1 MALAP
6 REVTPGP
13 SAGAGDEAQ
22 RRRARRTAWALADAA
37 REPFLTIVLSLVFP
51 PFFVAQVAADPVQ
64 GTALWGYA
72 LTAAALLLL
81 PLAPLAGTL
90 ADHSPSRLRWAA
102 CCVVATAAAAL
113 GLWPASGEGASPWPS
128 LALVVLAYVGVEL
141 TRVFTDARIP
151 QLARADG
158 VGALSGIGVGL
169 GFAATLGYLAAIA
182 LATELTQGR
191 AEAGVVERLA
201 SAGTGLWLGVLFV
214 PFLLAFR
221 AGARPATDVTAD
233 AAATAAGGPALL
245 PALAQRLR
253 GALGR
258 LREDG
263 ELRRFLLAR
272 VVYWDGTMALFS
284 FFTIVASTALGWQ
297 TAQLTLFGMLGL
309 AAGAAAGLGA
319 GALDRRFGARGS
331 ALLGTVLLL
340 ACALALAAL
349 ASDAA
354 AARASAAGAA
364 GARAR
369 DAAFLA
375 TGVLASGC
383 LGLIMASSRALLARI
398 APAQHA
404 GEYFGLY
411 VMIGRAA
418 SVLSPL
424 LVAVATTLSGAPRS
438 GVFGVSIA
446 LLALGAAL
454 LLRVRRC

>member
-1 MALAP
+1 MSP
-6 REVTPGP
+6 E
-13 SAGAGDEAQ
+13 AGEEAQ
-22 RRRARRTAWALADAA
+22 QHRRAQRTAWALADAA

-51 PFFVAQVAADPVQ
+51 PFFVAQIVGDPAR

-90 ADHSPSRLRWAA
+90 ADHSRRSDAWTAG
-102 CCVVATAAAAL
+102 CVGAAAAATLAL
-113 GLWPASGEGASPWPS
+113 GPASAVGASPWPI
-128 LALVVLAYVGVEL
+128 LVLVVLAYVGVEL

-182 LATELTQGR
+182 LATEMTQGR
-191 AEAGVVERLA
+191 VEAGIVERYS
-201 SAGTGLWLGVLFV
+201 SAGTGLWLALLFT

-221 AGARPATDVTAD
+221 SAARPAAAVAAD
-233 AAATAAGGPALL
+233 AAATGRPALL

-258 LREDG
+258 LREDA

-284 FFTIVASTALGWQ
+284 FFTIVASTALGWG

-309 AAGAAAGLGA
+309 TAGAAAGLGA

-340 ACALALAAL
+340 ACAVALAAL

-354 AARASAAGAA
+354 AARAGAAGEP

-375 TGVLASGC
+375 IGVLASGC

-424 LVAVATTLSGAPRS
+424 LVAVATTLTGAPRS

-446 LLALGAAL
+446 LLGLGGAL

>member
-1 MALAP
+1 M
-6 REVTPGP
+6 
-13 SAGAGDEAQ
+13 SHGAGDEAQ

-37 REPFLTIVLSLVFP
+37 REPFLSIVLSLVFP
-51 PFFVAQVAADPVQ
+51 PFFVSRVADDPVQ

-90 ADHSPSRLRWAA
+90 ADHSPRRHLWTAA
-102 CCVVATAAAAL
+102 CVAAAACATTAL
-113 GLWPASGEGASPWPS
+113 GPASAAGASPWPI
-128 LALVVLAYVGVEL
+128 LAFVVLAYVGVEL
-141 TRVFTDARIP
+141 SRVFTDARIP
-151 QLARADG
+151 QLARPDG

-191 AEAGVVERLA
+191 VDAGTVERYSA
-201 SAGTGLWLGVLFV
+201 AGTGLWLALLFA

-221 AGARPATDVTAD
+221 TGVRPAADVAAD
-233 AAATAAGGPALL
+233 AAAAGGPALR

-253 GALGR
+253 SALGR

-272 VVYWDGTMALFS
+272 VVYWDGTMALFA

-319 GALDRRFGARGS
+319 GALDRRLGARGS

-340 ACALALAAL
+340 ACAVALAVL

-354 AARASAAGAA
+354 AAHP
-364 GARAR
+364 AR
-369 DAAFLA
+369 DPAFM
-375 TGVLASGC
+375 TFGVLASAC
-383 LGLIMASSRALLARI
+383 LGLIMAASRALLARI

-424 LVAVATTLSGAPRS
+424 LVAVATTLSGAPRN
-438 GVFGVSIA
+438 GVFGVSIV
-446 LLALGAAL
+446 LLALGAGL